1 MTSVVLAFCAG
12 IFCHVAFLERKQHNA
27 ILAVAMTAGFL
38 SLAVH
43 FVEVP

>member
-12 IFCHVAFLERKQHNA
+12 IFCHVAFCERKQSGA
-27 ILAVAMTAGFL
+27 IIAIALMGGFIAL
-38 SLAVH
+38 TVH